1 MILDQIDSALLYSGL
16 GKQIAIG
23 LALLNEERV
32 LHAPVGRYEV
42 QGDEFFFVVDEYET
56 KPAEEGRFEIH
67 RKYLDIQCVV
77 SGTEYIGYT
86 PLEGLTEVQ
95 AYDSQK
101 DIAFYAGTPN
111 HSRAVLHPG
120 LFAIFWPN
128 EPHMPCRTAEAP
140 SRVKKIVVK
149 IRMER

>member
-1 MILDQIDSALLYSGL
+1 LYSGL
-16 GKQIAIG
+16 GERIAIG

-42 QGDEFFFVVDEYET
+42 QGKDIFFVADEVET
-56 KPAEEGRFEIH
+56 KPASEGRFEIH

-95 AYDSQK
+95 AYDGDK
-101 DIAFYAGTPN
+101 DIAFYAGTAV
-111 HSRAVLHPG
+111 HSKAVLRPG

-128 EPHMPCRTAEAP
+128 EPHMPCRTIETP
-140 SRVKKIVVK
+140 CRVKKIVVK
-149 IRMER
+149 IRME